1 MRKSIVTVLAALA
14 TSAALA
20 TPALAEETE
29 VVVSYSDLDLTD
41 AAGAAKLEQ
50 RVDAAAEQVCS
61 KPDLRNIK
69 GMVAFE
75 ACKTEAKTN
84 ALEQVSVL
92 EPYQSMALASVF

>member
-20 TPALAEETE
+20 TPALAAETE
-29 VVVSYSDLDLTD
+29 VVVTYSDLDLTD

-50 RVDAAAEQVCS
+50 RIDSAAEQVCG
-61 KPDLRNIK
+61 KPDIRDIK

-75 ACKTEAKTN
+75 TCKTDAKSS

>member
-20 TPALAEETE
+20 TPALAAETE
-29 VVVSYSDLDLTD
+29 VVVTYSDLDLTSAD
-41 AAGAAKLEQ
+41 GAAKLEQ
-50 RVDAAAEQVCS
+50 RIDAAAETVCAR
-61 KPDLRNIK
+61 PDLRDIK
-69 GMVAFE
+69 AMVAFE

-84 ALEQVSVL
+84 ALDEVSVL

>member
-20 TPALAEETE
+20 TPALAAETE

-50 RVDAAAEQVCS
+50 RVDAAAEQVCA

-75 ACKTEAKTN
+75 ACKVEAKTN